1 MFSFLIGALGGAAIS
16 GGYVLLRTP
25 RTGQENQQFVKDF
38 VNTTK
43 NNVED
48 VQTKAGNVQFA
59 VNQLKT
65 EVAKIQV
72 NLVPEVMEIVEGFQT
87 EAQVYTRRINDGVA
101 DINNEVKAMNMRIN
115 MKNESVTMDQTDNN

>member
-101 DINNEVKAMNMRIN
+101 DINNEVKAMNIRIN
-115 MKNESVTMDQTDNN
+115 MKN